1 MVQTE
6 SATVE
11 VRAGLDP
18 LKVPGPQRTPSNKHR
33 QSDCSYLAE
42 ELQTLDHPKKHPNQ
56 APRSANPETRTSRP
70 A

>member
-1 MVQTE
+1 MVETE

-56 APRSANPETRTSRP
+56 APRSPDPEIGTS
-70 A
+70 